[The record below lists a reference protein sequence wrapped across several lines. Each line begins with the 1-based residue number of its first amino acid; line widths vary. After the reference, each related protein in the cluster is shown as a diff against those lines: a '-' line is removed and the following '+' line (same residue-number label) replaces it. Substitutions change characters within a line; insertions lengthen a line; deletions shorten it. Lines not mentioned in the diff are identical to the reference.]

1 MSRRWGW
8 AAGNTHLGGM
18 DQIHTCSGSNYGLQ
32 DWRELEVGG
41 GFLVEEAGAEIRT

>member
-1 MSRRWGW
+1 MGLGSRKHSSWGDRSD
-8 AAGNTHLGGM
+8 TYMLRF
-18 DQIHTCSGSNYGLQ
+18 QLRLQ